1 MELLKYFEPFKH
13 VDTRAMLSYVEAM
26 EEVVEALDER
36 LIPDANNYTLE
47 DLGSYVQSLVAAQRR
62 KLSFVKPGC
71 WCVVSGDDGMPS
83 DARVDFVFRPTYAAV
98 AMLSRTLCDYP
109 VLAIRTPRFLLTLK
123 QGMKFATYRGLAGHG
138 YEADQGAIHAL
149 RILSLGKVPLL
160 LQQHP
165 ELCPSLARIIR
176 EVAESMQAR
185 LSADSAVGVWGE
197 DLSDGFRQA
206 IETMRLV
213 NDSEFMRSISEARQD
228 RSVISRKDWTW

>member
-1 MELLKYFEPFKH
+1 MELLKYFEPFKQ
-13 VDTRAMLSYVEAM
+13 VDTGAMLSYVEAM

-36 LIPDANNYTLE
+36 LIPDAKTYTLD
-47 DLGSYVQSLVAAQRR
+47 DLSSYVKSLVAAQRR

-71 WCVVSGDDGMPS
+71 WCVVSGDDGMPG

-98 AMLSRTLCDYP
+98 ATLSRILCDYP
-109 VLAIRTPRFLLTLK
+109 VLAVRTPRFLLALK

-138 YEADQGAIHAL
+138 YEADPGAIHAL

-165 ELCPSLARIIR
+165 ELCPSLAMIIR
-176 EVAESMQAR
+176 EVAESMQER
-185 LSADSAVGVWGE
+185 LTTHSAVGIWGE
-197 DLSDGFRQA
+197 DLSEGFRQA

-213 NDSEFMRSISEARQD
+213 NDPEFMRTISEARQD
-228 RSVISRKDWTW
+228 RSVIPRKDWTW